1 MKKLRVILASS
12 VLALGIGASG
22 STPVHADV
30 SNYCGHGTSR
40 NYTWLTEFNYE
51 YTRPRTSFPY
61 LETVHVYNVYRQSG
75 KRGTGWTLDHIE
87 IRVCHAP

>member
-1 MKKLRVILASS
+1 MNKLRFALAATM
-12 VLALGIGASG
+12 LAIGVAATDSN
-22 STPVHADV
+22 PVSADV
-30 SNYCGHGTSR
+30 SDYCGHGTSR

-87 IRVCHAP
+87 IRICHVP